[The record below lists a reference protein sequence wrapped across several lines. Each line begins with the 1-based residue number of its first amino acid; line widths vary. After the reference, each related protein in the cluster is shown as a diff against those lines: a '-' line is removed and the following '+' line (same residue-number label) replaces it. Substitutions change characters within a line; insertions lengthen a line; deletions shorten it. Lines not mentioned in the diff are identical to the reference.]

1 MRTDTLFVTADKV
14 HSHKPL
20 TQGYLGVL
28 KDSADLLAEILVAL
42 GTAEPAVS
50 TFMTVVLTA
59 VGANNILLVTDS
71 PTGINDCLTAF
82 VLGAEINSNRIK
94 GVEFAEINHNP
105 LVLCLHLTYSNL
117 WKHNTMELC

>member
-1 MRTDTLFVTADKV
+1 MRTDTLLVAADKV

-20 TQGYLGVL
+20 SQGYLGVF
-28 KDSADLLAEILVAL
+28 KDSADFLAEILVAL
-42 GTAEPAVS
+42 GAAEPAVS
-50 TFMTVVLTA
+50 TFMTVVLSTI
-59 VGANNILLVTDS
+59 GADNILLVTDS

-82 VLGAEINSNRIK
+82 VFGAEINSNGIK

-117 WKHNTMELC
+117 RKHNTMELC